1 MSEELLLSVPSQR
14 AEPRVVPYMKTDVQK
29 SYLHA
34 LLEEN

>member
-14 AEPRVVPYMKTDVQK
+14 AEPCVVPSTRTDVQK